1 MFFDERKTDRRG
13 RPFASLRRRIR
24 VRWARRRLEARE
36 ESAILLLL
44 AFLTADLF
52 TGVAHAL
59 ALIGLGRTDTADP
72 SGGLAD
78 QLLFDA
84 RDLDLGLLR
93 HGEGDAF
100 RRRDLHV
107 VAEAELHGE
116 RLALHRSAIADADQL
131 ERLLVAGG

>member
-24 VRWARRRLEARE
+24 VRWARRILESRE

-52 TGVAHAL
+52 TGVAPPL
-59 ALIGLGRTDTADP
+59 ALVGLRRTDTADP

-78 QLLFDA
+78 QLLVDA
-84 RDLDLGLLR
+84 GDLDLGLLR
-93 HGEGDAF
+93 HGEGHAGG
-100 RRRDLHV
+100 RRDLHV
-107 VAEAELHGE
+107 
-116 RLALHRSAIADADQL
+116 LAGSGL
-131 ERLLVAGG
+131 